1 LIRHHNRKVLFS
13 LLAYTIAIITA
24 ASSQSLLPTE
34 TWKQAY
40 EEKYTEFIL
49 DQKLTREPDKAL
61 WLGIAGD
68 LMQHKKIGEKSQL
81 QPTTRPLPLNH
92 QTPSCSTIS
101 PGCS

>member
-1 LIRHHNRKVLFS
+1 MDYLERCEADKSLIRHHNRKVLFS

-68 LMQHKKIGEKSQL
+68 LMQHKKNGEKKPL
-81 QPTTRPLPLNH
+81 QPRQGPCP
-92 QTPSCSTIS
+92 
-101 PGCS
+101 